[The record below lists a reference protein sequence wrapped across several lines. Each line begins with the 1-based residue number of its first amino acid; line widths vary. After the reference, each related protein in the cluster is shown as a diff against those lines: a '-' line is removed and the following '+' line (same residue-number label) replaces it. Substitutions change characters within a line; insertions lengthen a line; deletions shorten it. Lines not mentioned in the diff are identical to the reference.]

1 VLVRLTRRERPAVDV
16 APERLMR
23 VVRASFA
30 HRRKTMRN
38 SLATALG
45 RDSGEIEE
53 GLRAAGVDPG
63 ARAES
68 LALEDFARIAEVLG

>member
-1 VLVRLTRRERPAVDV
+1 
-16 APERLMR
+16 
-23 VVRASFA
+23 
-30 HRRKTMRN
+30 MRN